1 MPLSSKSLVLSQEIQ
16 KISPDFLITCTSI
29 SYEEPPVSNGAW
41 MCYGNTKIKWSICCF
56 SSLQLSHTANKK
68 SLLMLSIKGY
78 TVCIQVYTNGQGR
91 FFHPD
96 IHNNSAS
103 LLPDIL
109 PSI

>member
-1 MPLSSKSLVLSQEIQ
+1 MGHGCAMEIQ
-16 KISPDFLITCTSI
+16 RL
-29 SYEEPPVSNGAW
+29 NGLFAASVV
-41 MCYGNTKIKWSICCF
+41 YSFHRQQTK
-56 SSLQLSHTANKK
+56 SHC
-68 SLLMLSIKGY
+68 SSIKGY
-78 TVCIQVYTNGQGR
+78 TKCIQVYTNGQGR